1 MLSLC
6 LTFQGAGLTGMRKI

>member
-6 LTFQGAGLTGMRKI
+6 LTFQGAELTGFEKI

>member
-6 LTFQGAGLTGMRKI
+6 LTFQGAGTTGMRKI

>member
-6 LTFQGAGLTGMRKI
+6 LNL

>member
-6 LTFQGAGLTGMRKI
+6 LTFQGTRL